1 MPNVAPEWS
10 LAVIAAAFVV
20 AVLFL
25 VPALW
30 QVRRTARQAERVL
43 AEINGTLPGLLN
55 DLRDMIQRLG
65 STAETLQALAA
76 AMDRLGHLAGAVG
89 QAAEHVRDV
98 VVPSVSSVAGVFAV
112 LREGMQWMRPSRNRG
127 RDGS

>member
-1 MPNVAPEWS
+1 MPNVAEWS

-30 QVRRTARQAERVL
+30 QVRRTARQAEQTL
-43 AEINGTLPGLLN
+43 AGINDTLPDLLR
-55 DLRDMIQRLG
+55 DLRDVVQKLG
-65 STAETLQALAA
+65 GAADTLQDLAA
-76 AMDRLGHLAGAVG
+76 AMDRLGHLAGAMG
-89 QAAEHVRDV
+89 QAVEHVREV
-98 VVPSVSSVAGVFAV
+98 IMPSVSSAAGVFAA
-112 LREGMQWMRPSRNRG
+112 LRESMQWMRPSRNRG